1 MVDVVAHL
9 MITLLIQLLETALY
23 IIIVGLEHLMMAR
36 IIVNL
41 VVYIVLLAILVL
53 DTVIYVM
60 IPHLKFT
67 N

>member
-1 MVDVVAHL
+1 MVDVVALL